1 MKEYRKEVF
10 EIMIQNWLA
19 DSADEMNDLK
29 ITEITLTDDGFEAYA
44 HDEKAEYVLT
54 DDGDGNIQINYIG
67 AR

>member
-1 MKEYRKEVF
+1 MKEYSKEVF

-19 DSADEMNDLK
+19 DNADEMKDLE
-29 ITEITLTDDGFEAYA
+29 ITEIALTDDGFEAYA

-54 DDGDGNIQINYIG
+54 DDGYGNIQIDYIG